1 MAYALKSAL
10 AVVAAAA
17 LASLAVGPA
26 AAQCK
31 TCGKP
36 GKLIAGKT
44 TKSSSTVR
52 PNRTIVRYRDVRK
65 TRVVGVVNKVV
76 HVRRVIP
83 VTRVSVVTRVHQ
95 HTIYPCPSP
104 KCAK

>member
-1 MAYALKSAL
+1 MAYALKPAL

-17 LASLAVGPA
+17 LASLAAAPA
-26 AAQCK
+26 MAQCK

-36 GKLIAGKT
+36 GKVVAGKT
-44 TKSSSTVR
+44 TTSASTNR
-52 PNRTIVRYRDVRK
+52 PTRTIVRYRDVRR
-65 TRVVGVVNKVV
+65 TNVVGVVNRVV

-83 VTRVSVVTRVHQ
+83 VTRVNVVTRVHQ

-104 KCAK
+104 KCSK